1 MHKSQNM
8 KKIILATAISVITLA
23 STQTSHAQEPSA
35 ASFVYSKSTRVVD
48 PATSESSK
56 VLAPTEVN
64 VFAAR
69 DFSKRHHNA
78 RNVVWVGNKNGSSVY
93 FNQGGIKMRAT
104 YDRKGREEYTI
115 SYLTES
121 QMQPTLRHQVKRIYY
136 DYQIDLVTEIK
147 RNDVVSYLVKMQN
160 DKEHVTV
167 RVVDGEVVPFER
179 ITKIK

>member
-8 KKIILATAISVITLA
+8 KKIIIATAISVFTLT
-23 STQTSHAQEPSA
+23 STQTSFAQEPSA
-35 ASFVYSKSTRVVD
+35 GTFVYSKSSRVVD

-64 VFAAR
+64 VVAVR
-69 DFSKRHHNA
+69 DFSKRYNNA

-93 FNQGGIKMRAT
+93 FNQAGIKMRAT
-104 YDRKGREEYTI
+104 YDRKGREEYTLA
-115 SYLTES
+115 YLTES
-121 QMQPTLRHQVKRIYY
+121 QMTPALRHQVKRTYY

-160 DKEHVTV
+160 DNEHVSIRIV
-167 RVVDGEVVPFER
+167 EGEIVPFER
-179 ITKIK
+179 IAKVK